1 MAEITFAVT
10 NAEILKGLK
19 MISLD
24 DLTEEQSSHFKSMVD
39 DCILENSEIPEM
51 KDGLAFIDEM
61 AHDQN
66 MSIYDMLLN
75 LYTIT
80 EAVEAI
86 GEWEKDK

>member
-1 MAEITFAVT
+1 MLEITFAVT

-75 LYTIT
+75 LYTIV

-86 GEWEKDK
+86 EEWEKDK